1 MAEPKIQAGGRRRK
15 AQGETY
21 QITDPEQLR
30 TLVSTVRA
38 DIMDQV
44 AAFGPLSVREI
55 GQLTGTAPSSLYH
68 HIQRLAEVGLLVDAG
83 LRQSARKPE
92 QLYDTP
98 APRMRMLEALQATKN
113 QPILDALVDSM
124 CKQAN
129 RDFARGVAAP
139 HRVTLGETRNVRFA
153 RLVCRPDAETLRRIN
168 AHLDAVTELIAQSA
182 GGSGERIAYAWVVT
196 PQDPKRGKS
205 RPDEA

>member
-1 MAEPKIQAGGRRRK
+1 MADSRTRPGGRQRK
-15 AQGETY
+15 TRDQTY
-21 QITDPEQLR
+21 QITDPDQLR

-68 HIQRLAEVGLLVDAG
+68 HIQRLAEVGLLVEAG
-83 LRQSARKPE
+83 VRPSARKPE

-98 APRMRMLEALQATKN
+98 APRMRMLEALQAAKN
-113 QPILDALVDSM
+113 QPILDALVESM
-124 CKQAN
+124 CKQAS

-139 HRVTLGETRNVRFA
+139 HRLTAGETRNVRFA
-153 RLVCRPDAETLRRIN
+153 RLVCRPDADTLRQIN
-168 AHLDAVTELIAQSA
+168 AHLDAVTELIARSA
-182 GGSGERIAYAWVVT
+182 DGDGERIAYAWVVT
-196 PQDPKRGKS
+196 PQDPKRGRS
-205 RPDEA
+205 RPE